1 MKIKKSE
8 RNKGIIALLLLAFV
22 FASMGLFVR
31 YLQNDFTIIQQT
43 YLRIFAAFILG
54 IVLFYKDLNFNKLKK
69 IPSKEWFILFIRS
82 VTLYCIAVTLLSYAY
97 TTTKYSNVSFIGA
110 LPIVE
115 LFGFIL
121 LKEKFTLQKALYVAL
136 GFVGVLLIAVQ
147 DYSNIFNWGQGE
159 IFALVASVSFAI
171 SYIARKWQS
180 DLLNNKEIAVIIFF
194 ISTLLLIPTSFLLG
208 EGMPNITALPYI
220 SMFVLIIAGLFNVI
234 NLFLTNYG
242 FQKIEAVLA
251 GNLLMLEVVFA
262 VALGFMFYGEI
273 PLFKELL
280 GGLLVVISAYQM
292 NKLSSS

>member
-1 MKIKKSE
+1 M
-8 RNKGIIALLLLAFV
+8 
-22 FASMGLFVR
+22 
-31 YLQNDFTIIQQT
+31 
-43 YLRIFAAFILG
+43 
-54 IVLFYKDLNFNKLKK
+54 
-69 IPSKEWFILFIRS
+69 
-82 VTLYCIAVTLLSYAY
+82 LSYAY
-97 TTTKYSNVSFIGA
+97 TTTKYSNVSFIGG

-159 IFALVASVSFAI
+159 IFALIASVSFAI

-194 ISTLLLIPTSFLLG
+194 ISTMLLIPTSFLLG
-208 EGMPNITALPYI
+208 EGMPNLAGLPYI
-220 SMFVLIIAGLFNVI
+220 SMVVLIIAGLFNVI

-262 VALGFMFYGEI
+262 IALGFMFYGEI